1 MASNPVVNMFR
12 VSELRSRLFFTLFI
26 LAIFRLGSVLTVP
39 GIDPNALLSYFNNNG
54 AADSFAN
61 YIDFFVGGAFSNFSI
76 FMLGVMPYIST
87 QIIMQLAVIIF
98 PSLKRIVQEDGGQR
112 KMATWTRVGTVFVCL
127 LQSYAVTVY
136 AHSIPG
142 CMVLS
147 GWKFYAITML
157 AVTTGSMV
165 TVWLGDQ
172 ITANGIGNGISLM
185 IFAGI
190 VARLPHAV
198 VELGRYVNP
207 GFMNPKAPASSVTDS
222 THLMWVILTFI
233 IFIVMIGLVIFEE
246 SGERKIPVHY
256 AKRVVGRKMYGGQN
270 TYIPFKVNPS
280 NVIPLI
286 FASSLLTLPV
296 QLVSMFGKSE
306 DTASWVKTLSNVLTP
321 NGLWYNVVLVVLIV
335 FFAYFYTQVTLNP
348 IEIAKNI
355 RENGGSI
362 PGVRTDKTEEYL
374 QKILNRLVLP
384 GSLFLAFIAIFP
396 TIIMKFFN
404 GFPQSAA
411 QLLGGTSLI
420 IMVGVDL
427 DTMSQVEALLKMHHQ
442 EGLTK
447 KGKIRSRNI

>member
-1 MASNPVVNMFR
+1 MAGNPIVNMFK
-12 VSELRSRLFFTLFI
+12 VKELRGRLFFTLVV
-26 LAIFRLGSVLTVP
+26 LAVFRLGSVLTIP
-39 GIDPNALLSYFNNNG
+39 GIDATVLLGYFNNLASQNKN
-54 AADSFAN
+54 AFAS
-61 YIDFFVGGAFSNFSI
+61 YMDFFVGGAFSNFSI

-98 PSLKRIVQEDGGQR
+98 PSLKRAVQEDGGQR
-112 KMATWTRVGTVFVCL
+112 KMASWTRIGTIFVCL

-136 AHSIPG
+136 AGSISG
-142 CMVLS
+142 CIVLDPR
-147 GWKFYAITML
+147 WKFNALAML
-157 AVTTGSMV
+157 TVTTGSMV

-172 ITANGIGNGISLM
+172 ITANGIGNGISMM

-190 VARLPHAV
+190 VARLPNAI
-198 VELGRYVNP
+198 VELSQKVAAGEIQLV
-207 GFMNPKAPASSVTDS
+207 FVIVVL
-222 THLMWVILTFI
+222 LMFLAI
-233 IFIVMIGLVIFEE
+233 IALVIYEE

-286 FASSLLTLPV
+286 FASSLLTLPL
-296 QLVSMFGKSE
+296 QLVSTIGNG
-306 DTASWVKTLSNVLTP
+306 AGAANWVTRLSNILTP
-321 NGLWYNVVLVVLIV
+321 NGIWYNILLVILIV

-348 IEIAKNI
+348 TEIAKNI

-384 GSLFLAFIAIFP
+384 GALFLAAIAVLP
-396 TIIMKFFN
+396 TLIQNFF
-404 GFPQSAA
+404 GFPQSISM
-411 QLLGGTSLI
+411 LMGGTSLI
-420 IMVGVDL
+420 IMIGVDL

-442 EGLTK
+442 DGLTK
-447 KGKIRSRNI
+447 KGKIRSRNL